1 MKKSILERVQKR
13 YGRFGSPG
21 RVGRALRA
29 SRAERL
35 GGSHGVLALPLS
47 GTAVLAFL
55 LLLFAGTARAQFG
68 NLEPD
73 YELIS
78 STGQTILDRYAPDAI
93 RKQFDFA
100 SPGELASWFG
110 MLRGALDG
118 DDLAALAD
126 LQPAARQAPA
136 FLSALPQTQGVA
148 DWLSARLDYLD
159 VAAEAVRAIPGPV
172 APSKPVVPGK
182 PKPSPSTGGKPAA
195 KPTAPPAKSRAELA
209 RERYAESTR
218 TWIRRLEKRP
228 APSRAA
234 ALLPVVKAAFRAQG
248 VPEALVWQAEAESSF
263 NPAAQ
268 SPVGARGLF
277 QFMPAT
283 AREYGLSLEPADER
297 LDPAKSA
304 AAAARYLSRLHD
316 RFGDWSLA
324 LAAYNCG
331 PARLSKALARTGAR
345 TFAGVQSSL
354 PSETRLYVPKI
365 DALLQLREHTSLA
378 AL

>member
-1 MKKSILERVQKR
+1 MKKII
-13 YGRFGSPG
+13 
-21 RVGRALRA
+21 
-29 SRAERL
+29 
-35 GGSHGVLALPLS
+35 
-47 GTAVLAFL
+47 LAFL
-55 LLLFAGTARAQFG
+55 LLPLLLPVPAAHAQFG
-68 NLEPD
+68 EWEPD

-78 STGQTILDRYAPDAI
+78 STGQTILDNYAPDAV

-100 SPGELASWFG
+100 SPGELASLFG

-126 LQPAARQAPA
+126 LQPSARQALT
-136 FLSALPQTQGVA
+136 FLSALPQTQGIA

-172 APSKPVVPGK
+172 APSKPVVPSK
-182 PKPSPSTGGKPAA
+182 PKPTTPVAKPSTPA
-195 KPTAPPAKSRAELA
+195 PTSAPPTKSRAELA
-209 RERYAESTR
+209 RERYAESTQ
-218 TWIRRLEKRP
+218 TWIRKLQNRP

-234 ALLPVVKAAFRAQG
+234 ALLPTVKAAFRANG

-277 QFMPAT
+277 QFMSAT
-283 AREYGLSLEPADER
+283 AKEYGLSLEPDDER

-304 AAAARYLSRLHD
+304 AAAARYLTVLHR

-331 PARLSKALARTGAR
+331 PARLSKALAKTGAK
-345 TFAGVQSSL
+345 TFADVQASL
-354 PSETRLYVPKI
+354 PAETRLYVPKI
-365 DALLQLREHTSLA
+365 DALLQVREHTSLA